1 MKIKRLYSIGDSWT
15 NGHELENPITECYP
29 YLLAQRLGCEL
40 VNDALPAASN
50 DWMFRKT
57 VEWICKQENT
67 EDCIVIVGWSIP
79 SRREENFKF
88 YYGGPPEWE
97 RKLIDKEN
105 KISHLISDYLYNHEL
120 ITIRTLVYIFTLQ
133 EVLKS
138 KNIKYLFYQPWVDI
152 LIEDDWYEKND
163 KKDISTYSNRLNE
176 VYTNIDKKFVV
187 GPEFK
192 NSKGYNSYKIAFEE
206 MRHPNKSEQEVISKF
221 IEEKIV
227 ELYYD

>member
-1 MKIKRLYSIGDSWT
+1 M
-15 NGHELENPITECYP
+15 
-29 YLLAQRLGCEL
+29 
-40 VNDALPAASN
+40 
-50 DWMFRKT
+50 
-57 VEWICKQENT
+57 
-67 EDCIVIVGWSIP
+67 
-79 SRREENFKF
+79 
-88 YYGGPPEWE
+88 
-97 RKLIDKEN
+97 
-105 KISHLISDYLYNHEL
+105 ISDYLYNHEL

-206 MRHPNKSEQEVISKF
+206 KRHPNKSEQKIISEF

-227 ELYYD
+227 ELYYE

>member
-88 YYGGPPEWE
+88 YYGGPTEWE

-105 KISHLISDYLYNHEL
+105 KISHLISDYL
-120 ITIRTLVYIFTLQ
+120 
-133 EVLKS
+133 
-138 KNIKYLFYQPWVDI
+138 
-152 LIEDDWYEKND
+152 
-163 KKDISTYSNRLNE
+163 
-176 VYTNIDKKFVV
+176 
-187 GPEFK
+187 
-192 NSKGYNSYKIAFEE
+192 
-206 MRHPNKSEQEVISKF
+206 
-221 IEEKIV
+221 
-227 ELYYD
+227 

>member
-57 VEWICKQENT
+57 GEWICKQENT

-105 KISHLISDYLYNHEL
+105 KISHLISDYLYNHEWD
-120 ITIRTLVYIFTLQ
+120 IHFDSSDIKTIK
-133 EVLKS
+133 ELK
-138 KNIKYLFYQPWVDI
+138 K
-152 LIEDDWYEKND
+152 
-163 KKDISTYSNRLNE
+163 
-176 VYTNIDKKFVV
+176 
-187 GPEFK
+187 
-192 NSKGYNSYKIAFEE
+192 
-206 MRHPNKSEQEVISKF
+206 MRIPYFNF
-221 IEEKIV
+221 IPS
-227 ELYYD
+227 